1 MTQRGN
7 WTIRAV
13 PNLSDN
19 YAWLLRDEATGTV
32 ALCDP
37 GEVEPNLAALQE
49 MPEPGRLDWVL
60 LTHHHPDHID
70 GVAGVVAATG
80 AKVLG
85 AAADSHRLPKLDL
98 SVRPGDSV
106 PLGSGTIEV
115 LDSPGHTIGHIA
127 LFIPEAHAVLCGDT
141 LFSLGCGRLLEGTP
155 ADMFRALRLLD
166 ALPGDTLVLCGHE
179 YTESNARFALTVE
192 PDNAALKA
200 RAEEVRAQRK
210 AGHPTVPTTLDGER
224 ATNPFLRAG
233 DEATLAE
240 RRRGKDVFKG

>member
-1 MTQRGN
+1 MT

-19 YAWLLRDEATGTV
+19 YAWLLRDDATGTV

-37 GEVEPNLAALQE
+37 GEVNPNLDALQD
-49 MPEPGRLDWVL
+49 MPEPGRLDWIL

-70 GVAGVVAATG
+70 GVPGVVARTG

-85 AAADSHRLPKLDL
+85 AAADAHRLPPLDL
-98 SVRPGDSV
+98 AVRPGDSV
-106 PLGSGTIEV
+106 LLGSSTIEV
-115 LDSPGHTIGHIA
+115 LDSPGHTIGHVA
-127 LFIPEAHAVLCGDT
+127 LHIPAAHAVLAGDT

-155 ADMFRALRLLD
+155 ADMFRALQLLN

-192 PDNAALKA
+192 PGNAALKA
-200 RAEEVRAQRK
+200 RAEEVREQRK
-210 AGHPTVPTTLDGER
+210 AGHPTVPTTLDEER
-224 ATNPFLRAG
+224 ATNPFLRARNV
-233 DEATLAE
+233 EELAE
-240 RRRGKDVFKG
+240 RRKAKDTFKG

>member
-1 MTQRGN
+1 MT

-19 YAWLLRDEATGTV
+19 YAWLLRDEATGLV

-37 GEVEPNLAALQE
+37 GEAAPNLAALKT

-70 GVAGVVAATG
+70 GVAEVVKATG

-85 AAADSHRLPKLDL
+85 AAADAHRLPKLDL
-98 SVRPGDSV
+98 SVRPGDHV
-106 PLGSGTIEV
+106 PLGSATIEV
-115 LDSPGHTIGHIA
+115 LDSPGHTLGHIA
-127 LFIPEAHAVLCGDT
+127 LYIADAHAVLCGDT

-155 ADMFRALRLLD
+155 ADMYRALRLLD

-200 RAEEVRAQRK
+200 RAEEVRHLRK
-210 AGHPTVPTTLDGER
+210 EGKATVPTTLDQER
-224 ATNPFLRAG
+224 ATNPFLRAK
-233 DEATLAE
+233 DVEQLAE
-240 RRRGKDVFKG
+240 RRKAKDVFKG

>member
-1 MTQRGN
+1 MT

-37 GEVEPNLAALQE
+37 GEAAPCLE
-49 MPEPGRLDWVL
+49 ALGDMPEPGRLDWVL

-70 GVAGVVAATG
+70 GVEEVVRATG

-85 AAADSHRLPKLDL
+85 AAADARRLPRLDL
-98 SVRPGDSV
+98 SVKPGDHI
-106 PLGSGTIEV
+106 PLGSGSIEV
-115 LDSPGHTIGHIA
+115 LDSPGHTLGHIA
-127 LFIPEAHAVLCGDT
+127 LYIADAHAVLCGDT

-155 ADMFRALRLLD
+155 EDMYRALQLLN
-166 ALPGDTLVLCGHE
+166 ALPGNTLVLCGHE

-192 PDNAALKA
+192 PDNAALRA
-200 RAEEVRAQRK
+200 RAEEVRTQRK
-210 AGHPTVPTTLDGER
+210 AGQPTVPTTLDGER
-224 ATNPFLRAG
+224 ATNPFLRAR
-233 DEATLAE
+233 DVAQLAE
-240 RRRGKDVFKG
+240 RRAGKDVFKG

>member
-1 MTQRGN
+1 MT

-19 YAWLLRDEATGTV
+19 YAWLLRDEATGLV

-37 GEVEPNLAALQE
+37 GEAAPNLQALRD

-70 GVAGVVAATG
+70 GVAEVVKATG

-85 AAADSHRLPKLDL
+85 AAADAHRLPKLDL
-98 SVRPGDSV
+98 SVRPGDHV
-106 PLGSGTIEV
+106 PLGSATIEV
-115 LDSPGHTIGHIA
+115 LDSPGHTLGHIA
-127 LFIPEAHAVLCGDT
+127 LYIADAHAVLCGDT

-155 ADMFRALRLLD
+155 ADMYRALRLLD

-200 RAEEVRAQRK
+200 RAEEVRHLRK
-210 AGHPTVPTTLDGER
+210 EGKATVPTTLDQER
-224 ATNPFLRAG
+224 ATNPFLRAK
-233 DEATLAE
+233 DVEQLAE
-240 RRRGKDVFKG
+240 RRKAKDVFKG

>member
-1 MTQRGN
+1 MT

-19 YAWLLRDEATGTV
+19 YAWLLRDDATGTV

-37 GEVEPNLAALQE
+37 GEAAANLEALAG

-60 LTHHHPDHID
+60 LTHHHADHID
-70 GVAGVVAATG
+70 GVEEVVAKTG

-85 AAADSHRLPKLDL
+85 AAADAHRLPPLDQA
-98 SVRPGDSV
+98 VRPGDSI
-106 PLGSGTIEV
+106 PLGSGHIEV
-115 LDSPGHTIGHIA
+115 LDSPGHTIGHVA
-127 LFIPEAHAVLCGDT
+127 LHIPEAHAVLCGDT

-166 ALPGDTLVLCGHE
+166 ALPGDTRILCGHE

-192 PDNAALKA
+192 PANEALKA

-210 AGHPTVPTTLDGER
+210 AGQPTVPTTLDQER
-224 ATNPFLRAG
+224 ATNPFLRAK
-233 DEATLAE
+233 DVAELAV
-240 RRRGKDVFKG
+240 RRSGKDTFKG

>member
-1 MTQRGN
+1 MT

-19 YAWLLRDEATGTV
+19 YAWLLRDDATGTV

-37 GEVEPNLAALQE
+37 GEVNPNLDALKD
-49 MPEPGRLDWVL
+49 MPEPGRLDWIL

-70 GVAGVVAATG
+70 GVPGVVAATG

-85 AAADSHRLPKLDL
+85 AAADAHRLPPLDL
-98 SVRPGDSV
+98 AVRPGDSV
-106 PLGSGTIEV
+106 PLGSGSIEV
-115 LDSPGHTIGHIA
+115 IDSPGHTIGHVA
-127 LFIPEAHAVLCGDT
+127 LHIPDAHAVLAGDT

-155 ADMFRALRLLD
+155 ADMFRALQLLN

-192 PDNAALKA
+192 PGNAALKA
-200 RAEEVRAQRK
+200 RAEEVREQRK
-210 AGHPTVPTTLDGER
+210 AGHPTVPTTLDQER
-224 ATNPFLRAG
+224 ATNPFLRA
-233 DEATLAE
+233 
-240 RRRGKDVFKG
+240 KDVEELAVRRKAKDTFKG

>member
-1 MTQRGN
+1 MT

-19 YAWLLRDEATGTV
+19 YAWLLRDEATGLV

-37 GEVEPNLAALQE
+37 GEAGANLAALAE
-49 MPEPGRLDWVL
+49 MPEPGRLDWIL

-70 GVAGVVAATG
+70 GVPEMVRATG

-85 AAADSHRLPKLDL
+85 AAADAHRLPPLDIA
-98 SVRPGDSV
+98 VKPGDRV
-106 PLGSGTIEV
+106 PLGSATIEV

-127 LFIPEAHAVLCGDT
+127 LYIAEAHAVLAGDT

-155 ADMFRALRLLD
+155 ADMYRALGLLN

-200 RAEEVRAQRK
+200 RAEEVRRLRK
-210 AGHPTVPTTLDGER
+210 EGHPTVPTTLDQER
-224 ATNPFLRAG
+224 ATNPFLRAK
-233 DEATLAE
+233 DVAQLAE
-240 RRRGKDVFKG
+240 RRAGKDVFKG